1 MPSSLSYSTGFNH
14 GYTPPLSRRDLVD
27 PIDKDVFAPFND
39 ALESIEANR
48 KKAEEEKAK
57 RLAEHKKLREEV
69 DTASTVNLWDGDYS
83 LYNEV
88 GQWLMSDEVINEFA
102 STPEGMAQ
110 WEQMVQQYSDQ
121 IGLSEDYY
129 KSTYGSNEE
138 AENPTLST
146 WNSGYFRSLLPDQN
160 FYENISMRDTV
171 TWDQMEARAAQLNEA
186 YHVPGSIRFENG
198 QIVYTTLD
206 GKTEVLG
213 QHAKDMKVF
222 DPGLVNLDVSGYDYF
237 TKVDDGKFETEEAVN
252 THIKNATRDINSVN
266 FKRMM
271 EHYLNSDAFK
281 GPKLTI
287 DEVLASEQH
296 ISDYAPSALKLWQEE
311 ALTGW
316 RKPKSTTPKTTE
328 TQTDRD
334 RRRRREAGLNGI
346 RAIGD
351 GATYVGELFRS
362 VVGEEGPS
370 TVPGS
375 TLDMPLPLSTNIQ
388 VIGNDGEELDMK
400 VSAIRYEAGGEGEDV
415 IYLTGTTTKVSGPGQ
430 AQTIVEQQVK
440 VTADQAGILTSL
452 SAAIDFDYQMTLEEI
467 LLKFAAGEYKATPA
481 GTPRTRGPQPGT
493 EGSENNTGGKAR

>member
-39 ALESIEANR
+39 TLESIEANR

-121 IGLSEDYY
+121 IGLSEEYY

-160 FYENISMRDTV
+160 FYETISMRDTV
-171 TWDQMEARAAQLNEA
+171 TWDQMEAKAAQLNEA

-237 TKVDDGKFETEEAVN
+237 TKVDDGNFETEEAVN
-252 THIKNATRDINSVN
+252 THIKNATRDVNSVN

-271 EHYLNSDAFK
+271 EHYLNSDAFQ

-296 ISDYAPSALKLWQEE
+296 ISDYLPSALKLWQEE

-334 RRRRREAGLNGI
+334 RRLRREAGLNGI

-388 VIGNDGEELDMK
+388 VIGDDGEALDMK
-400 VSAIRYEAGGEGEDV
+400 VSAIRYQAGGEGQDV

-440 VTADQAGILTSL
+440 VTADQADILASL
-452 SAAIDFDYQMTLEEI
+452 SAAIDFDYRMTLEQI
-467 LLKFAAGEYKATPA
+467 LLKFAAGEYKTTPE

-493 EGSENNTGGKAR
+493 EGSSTNTGGKAR